1 MQSNKVL
8 DALIGLSVGDAL
20 GVPVEF
26 KAREML
32 KNNPVAGMIGYGVHN
47 QPPGTWSDD
56 SSPAFCLAESLCKG
70 YDLTDIARNFVRWYQ
85 EGYWT
90 PHGKVFDIGIATSR
104 ALHRVA
110 TGVNPLTSG
119 GVGVEDNGNGSLMRI
134 LPIVFYLQDQPIE
147 ERFRIVSEVSSV
159 THAHIRSIFTCLVYC
174 EYALQLL
181 KGAEKFQ
188 AFQGMQATANAFVK
202 AYPVIHE
209 VELNRFHRLL
219 ENPVGAY
226 EILPLHQYHEAEIA
240 SSGYVIHTLEASLW
254 CLLNTNSYA
263 EAVLTAVNMG
273 KDTDTTGCVT
283 GGMAGLYYG
292 IAQIPPA
299 WVDAIARK
307 PDIFDLADRL
317 HQKLGDGRE

>member
-32 KNNPVAGMIGYGVHN
+32 KNNPVVGMTGYGVHN
-47 QPPGTWSDD
+47 QPPGTWSED

-70 YDLTDIARNFVRWYQ
+70 YDLTDIARNFVRW
-85 EGYWT
+85 
-90 PHGKVFDIGIATSR
+90 
-104 ALHRVA
+104 
-110 TGVNPLTSG
+110 
-119 GVGVEDNGNGSLMRI
+119 
-134 LPIVFYLQDQPIE
+134 
-147 ERFRIVSEVSSV
+147 
-159 THAHIRSIFTCLVYC
+159 
-174 EYALQLL
+174 
-181 KGAEKFQ
+181 
-188 AFQGMQATANAFVK
+188 GMQATVNAFVK

-283 GGMAGLYYG
+283 GGMASLYYG
-292 IAQIPPA
+292 IAQIPSA

>member
-26 KAREML
+26 KAREIL
-32 KNNPVAGMIGYGVHN
+32 KSNPVVGMIGYGAHN

-56 SSPAFCLAESLCKG
+56 SSLAFCLADSLCKG
-70 YDLTDIARNFVRWYQ
+70 YDLNDIARSFVRWYQ

-110 TGVNPLTSG
+110 TGVSPFTSG
-119 GVGVEDNGNGSLMRI
+119 GVGEENNGNGSLMRI
-134 LPIVFYLQDQPIE
+134 LPIVFYLRDQPIR
-147 ERFRIVSEVSSV
+147 ERFRIVSEVSAV
-159 THAHIRSIFTCLVYC
+159 THGHVRSIFACLLYC

-181 KGAEKFQ
+181 KGAEKFG
-188 AFQGMQATANAFVK
+188 AFQGMQDIVNAFIK
-202 AYPVIHE
+202 EYPVIDE
-209 VELNRFHRLL
+209 VEWKRFHRLL

-226 EILPLHQYHEAEIA
+226 EILPLYQYYEAEIA

-254 CLLNTNSYA
+254 CLLNTN
-263 EAVLTAVNMG
+263 
-273 KDTDTTGCVT
+273 
-283 GGMAGLYYG
+283 
-292 IAQIPPA
+292 
-299 WVDAIARK
+299 
-307 PDIFDLADRL
+307 
-317 HQKLGDGRE
+317 